1 MDGHLGCFL
10 SSAITNHA
18 SVISFMLPLSHIV
31 ITVFWEEIPRCIESV
46 SKG

>member
-10 SSAITNHA
+10 SSAITNHVLMI
-18 SVISFMLPLSHIV
+18 SVMPTEYHIA
-31 ITVFWEEIPRCIESV
+31 IKCFGKRFLDGQLI